1 MRDAADEAISAGALE
16 QETPGER
23 ADRERWEFATSRK
36 ESALR
41 VLGPLGFE
49 DNQDGECPGAIYHP
63 ETGVVLDA
71 ATLRPAMVVHELLR
85 IGRDRGVEALRRDLR
100 AAIGL

>member
-16 QETPGER
+16 QESPGER
-23 ADRERWEFATSRK
+23 ADRERWERTLSRK
-36 ESALR
+36 QSALR

-49 DNQDGECPGAIYHP
+49 DSDDGECPGAIYHRGA
-63 ETGVVLDA
+63 GVTLDA
-71 ATLRPAMVVHELLR
+71 ATLNPSHVVQELLR
-85 IGRDRGVEALRRDLR
+85 IGMERGVAALRRDLR